1 MVCLSP
7 GHLSAAMRLLLL
19 GLLVALIIY
28 AVSDGH
34 VLFLPLLLLLPFGFF
49 GRRRDH
55 RRDW

>member
-1 MVCLSP
+1 MAMLSD
-7 GHLSAAMRLLLL
+7 GHASAAMRLLLL
-19 GLLVALIIY
+19 GLLVALIVY

-49 GRRRDH
+49 GRRRDR